1 MQEISL
7 ERDSNNSGGIHCF
20 LCGTLSRAADGKVDI
35 CDHLVY
41 IHCQGEDLPIFDRYG
56 IYSPNADDDGT
67 LDKFNEKY
75 DNELMKEQKELL
87 KYCNKILEVKNNI
100 VSVKQNHLN

>member
-7 ERDSNNSGGIHCF
+7 ERDSKNSGDMHCF

-56 IYSPNADDDGT
+56 IYGQNADDDGT

-75 DNELMKEQKELL
+75 VSFYIMSPTPD
-87 KYCNKILEVKNNI
+87 IGGNI
-100 VSVKQNHLN
+100 NYIYDSTGGI